1 MSRIFNEY
9 LKNDYYGRYGVEKNV
24 VLYALIDWDNILPII
39 IKHSK
44 QAKNI
49 LNL

>member
-1 MSRIFNEY
+1 MSRILNEY
-9 LKNDYYGRYGVEKNV
+9 LENHYYGRYGVEKNV

-39 IKHSK
+39 IKQK